1 MSDTRQARIAIPC
14 EICHKRFMAKP
25 SDIKAGRRF
34 CSRACWRVFNARTI
48 ETCACLICGEIFRIK
63 PHQKKTAK
71 YCSRKCKGL
80 ARRNKT
86 EFPCMLCG
94 KQFVTWPSA
103 YGKGHSYCSDE
114 CSRKALSISKQGASN
129 PSWRGGCRLDR
140 GRNWSSQRKLALK
153 RDGDVCQYCG
163 KKNKLEKRRFQVHHI
178 KPFRTFNGD
187 YIQANQ
193 LSNLIVLCGSCHGK
207 AETGK
212 IAIQPK
218 LL

>member
-1 MSDTRQARIAIPC
+1 MCGNAF
-14 EICHKRFMAKP
+14 EVKP
-25 SDIKAGRRF
+25 Y
-34 CSRACWRVFNARTI
+34 
-48 ETCACLICGEIFRIK
+48 
-63 PHQKKTAK
+63 QKETAK

-80 ARRNKT
+80 AYRTKA
-86 EFPCMLCG
+86 EVPCLLCG
-94 KQFVTWPSA
+94 KPFMTWPSV
-103 YGKGHSYCSDE
+103 YGKGHSYCSEE
-114 CSRKALSISKQGASN
+114 CSRKALSISKQGDRN
-129 PSWRGGCRLDR
+129 PAWRGGCRLDR

-163 KKNKLEKRRFQVHHI
+163 KKNKPGRRKFAVHHI

-193 LSNLIVLCGSCHGK
+193 LSNLIVLCGPCHGK